1 MRRSPHWRNDATT
14 LIELAR
20 ASLNH
25 RRTDRHTLQATTEFA
40 HEILASGRDR
50 VVDAAIAHAPSTNV
64 AQAIR
69 RAAETASERPLG
81 SAHGKEIRPA
91 LFVIPLLLEFPSDI
105 PATQIDIAV
114 APVMYSMDLARS
126 LASCLPDP
134 ANTTLLTHV
143 CDLSQLSNLPLSV
156 VRQGAIA
163 LVAESQG
170 RPHPFIAGE
179 QPRTRSSLFLRY
191 IVGQQLTTTTEPLPR
206 QAQFS
211 CADLCGLIART
222 VHNTLGVSCDVAAF
236 YGGGFHQPL
245 YTAMWLYQTRRLRLI
260 AASEFAA
267 AGRLNRVAALITQH
281 GTPSTFRLE
290 VRFCSNGID
299 RSPARDA
306 SLPTT

>member
-1 MRRSPHWRNDATT
+1 MRRSHHWRNDATT

-25 RRTDRHTLQATTEFA
+25 RKNDCHSLQATTEFA
-40 HEILASGRDR
+40 HDILASGRDR

-69 RAAETASERPLG
+69 RAAETASERPLW
-81 SAHGKEIRPA
+81 SANGKEIRPA

-105 PATQIDIAV
+105 PATQVDTAV
-114 APVMYSMDLARS
+114 APVMYSKDLARS

-134 ANTTLLTHV
+134 ANTALLTHV
-143 CDLSQLSNLPLSV
+143 CELTQLSNLPLSV

-163 LVAESQG
+163 LAAESQG

-206 QAQFS
+206 QAQF
-211 CADLCGLIART
+211 
-222 VHNTLGVSCDVAAF
+222 
-236 YGGGFHQPL
+236 
-245 YTAMWLYQTRRLRLI
+245 
-260 AASEFAA
+260 
-267 AGRLNRVAALITQH
+267 RVQIYA
-281 GTPSTFRLE
+281 P
-290 VRFCSNGID
+290 
-299 RSPARDA
+299 
-306 SLPTT
+306 